1 MYGPN
6 CNTPPT
12 RLSLLHF
19 KILPLAKGTTPLG
32 SMRRGVYYLFNWDNF
47 GGHFM
52 VHYVFILLISL
63 LRSRCLP
70 RKKGLL
76 SSLDLTRTFL

>member
-19 KILPLAKGTTPLG
+19 SILPLAKGTTPLG
-32 SMRRGVYYLFNWDNF
+32 SMRRGVYSLFNWDNF

-52 VHYVFILLISL
+52 VHYVFLLLIRDQGL
-63 LRSRCLP
+63 VAYQE
-70 RKKGLL
+70 KKHFFPL
-76 SSLDLTRTFL
+76 ST